1 MASIFQFLLLLIC
14 VATPLAHVQAQPF
27 SPGDPSEVTFA
38 SINLEQYLSQV
49 RENNATIGGR
59 RLGLQTA
66 TANKTAQSLP
76 NTRPNI
82 SYSRGSWYQQIPYTP
97 YTTPT
102 SNTYSLSVN
111 VEGWGKREA
120 RGDYAQAE
128 IGRSAVELDSTTVTV
143 ETNALYAYID
153 TLRNAIQ
160 WQAYQSAITKMTT
173 LPVNSKT
180 KAAEQNLLTGKTAAL
195 DDLQYNALGMLNYS
209 GDSIHDLPFPKG
221 RLDLPV
227 QSFQLPELVDRAQ
240 KSRVDVLSTEAALQS
255 ADKNIALTQ
264 KNRLIDI
271 SPYVSYTTTPQY
283 DSSGFTYTR
292 QTAISAGVS
301 IPIPVNNFLQD
312 ADIVQA
318 ANAKTELEMIYRD
331 LKIRIRNEVSQALL
345 QYNAA
350 KKQLAQAELAH
361 SQTTATP
368 DKDAVQA
375 IANERDRMG
384 ELIDARTNHVK
395 ALVNVM
401 RMSGD
406 YAIPKI

>member
-1 MASIFQFLLLLIC
+1 MASSLRLLLLLLS
-14 VATPLAHVQAQPF
+14 VAAHLANAQAQPY
-27 SPGDPSEVTFA
+27 SPSDAVDLTFA
-38 SINLEQYLSQV
+38 PITLEQYLAQV

-82 SYSRGSWYQQIPYTP
+82 SYSRGSWYQMLPYTP
-97 YTTPT
+97 YTTPA

-128 IGRSAVELDSTTVTV
+128 IGRSTVELDSTTVTI
-143 ETNALYAYID
+143 ETSALYAYID
-153 TLRNAIQ
+153 TLRNRMQ
-160 WQAYQSAITKMTT
+160 WQTYLGALDRLNS
-173 LPVNSKT
+173 LPSNPKT
-180 KAAEQNLLTGKTAAL
+180 KAAEQNLLTGKTAAF

-209 GDSIHDLPFPKG
+209 GDAIRDLPFPKG
-221 RLDLPV
+221 RLDLPS
-227 QSFQLPELVDRAQ
+227 QSFQLVALVEQAQ

-255 ADKNIALTQ
+255 AEKNVALTQ
-264 KNRLIDI
+264 KNRMMDI

-292 QTAISAGVS
+292 QTAVSAGVS

-312 ADIVQA
+312 ADLVQA
-318 ANAKTELEMIYRD
+318 SNAKTELEMIYRD
-331 LKIRIRNEVSQALL
+331 LKVRIRNEVSQALL
-345 QYNAA
+345 QYNVA
-350 KKQLAQAELAH
+350 KKQLAQADLAY
-361 SQTTATP
+361 SQSSTNP
-368 DKDAVQA
+368 DKDAIQA
-375 IANERDRMG
+375 ITNERDRMG
-384 ELIDARTNHVK
+384 ELIDAWTNHVK
-395 ALVNVM
+395 ALINVM

-406 YAIPKI
+406 YAVPKI